1 MEMGPEEYE
10 RLIFFET
17 AREKA
22 AEDYQRNP
30 LDAEN
35 LIRWGGALLEL
46 AQFQPGTGSI
56 DMVQDAEAKLE
67 EALKINPKLASALWC
82 LGNAHTSH
90 GFLLPEREQ
99 ANDYFQ
105 KASNC
110 FQRAL
115 EEEPNNELFKKAME
129 MSAKAPDLHQE
140 LHKQLSQQVTTGS
153 SSGRAAAPKGSQKK
167 GSSDL
172 KYDVL
177 GWIILAFGLS
187 LWMKVGL
194 PTQPPN

>member
-10 RLIFFET
+10 RLLFFES

-22 AEDYQRNP
+22 AQEYQRNP

-67 EALKINPKLASALWC
+67 EALKINPKLANALWC

-90 GFLLPEREQ
+90 GFLIPESDK

-105 KASNC
+105 KASSC

-115 EEEPNNELFKKAME
+115 EEEPNNELFKKAVE
-129 MSAKAPDLHQE
+129 MSGKAPDLHQE
-140 LHKQLSQQVTTGS
+140 LHKQLSQSQQVSTS
-153 SSGRAAAPKGSQKK
+153 SFDRSAAPKKK
-167 GSSDL
+167 SSSDL

-177 GWIILAFGLS
+177 GWVVLAIGLS
-187 LWMKVGL
+187 LWMKFGL
-194 PTQPPN
+194 PNPPSS

>member
-1 MEMGPEEYE
+1 MGREEYE
-10 RLIFFET
+10 RIIFFET

-46 AQFQPGTGSI
+46 AQFQSGPGSI

-82 LGNAHTSH
+82 LGNAQTSH
-90 GFLLPEREQ
+90 GFLLPEADQ
-99 ANDYFQ
+99 ASEYFK

-110 FQRAL
+110 FQQAL
-115 EEEPNNELFKKAME
+115 EEEPNNDLFKKALE
-129 MSAKAPDLHQE
+129 MSGKAPELHQE
-140 LHKQLSQQVTTGS
+140 LHKQLSQQTSTGS
-153 SSGRAAAPKGSQKK
+153 PASGRTSAAKASQKK
-167 GSSDL
+167 NSSDL

-177 GWIILAFGLS
+177 GWIVLALGLS
-187 LWMKVGL
+187 WWMK
-194 PTQPPN
+194 TAMQNQPSS

>member
-1 MEMGPEEYE
+1 MEMGREEYE

-22 AEDYQRNP
+22 EQDYQRNP

-46 AQFQPGTGSI
+46 AQFQPGPGSI

-90 GFLLPEREQ
+90 GFLLPESDQ
-99 ANDYFQ
+99 ANDFFK
-105 KASNC
+105 KASDC
-110 FQRAL
+110 FQQAL
-115 EEEPNNELFKKAME
+115 EEEPNNELFKKAVE
-129 MSAKAPDLHQE
+129 MSGKAPELHQE
-140 LHKQLSQQVTTGS
+140 LHKQLSQQASTGS
-153 SSGRAAAPKGSQKK
+153 TSGHSAAPKGSQKK
-167 GSSDL
+167 NSSDL
-172 KYDVL
+172 KYDIL
-177 GWIILAFGLS
+177 GWIVLALGLS
-187 LWMKVGL
+187 LWMKTAL
-194 PTQPPN
+194 QNQPSS